1 MNPTVG
7 PASDATAAPTPS
19 AAPPRRRFRSASW
32 LIGIALIALAGWS
45 ASHAGASLP
54 AVWGTVTA
62 APPARLALLIA
73 LITLTPALTSLMFWL
88 LQRRYTRL
96 GYPENTALI
105 TSAWLLNFLPLAPGL
120 VGRLAY
126 LKAVH
131 ATPITHSARAVIWA
145 NILSVLGAVTLLL
158 TVALGAAASAT
169 NQTALA
175 LLAAAPAI
183 PLAALAWYAHI
194 KKPQPDP
201 EVWRVVAALTVRYA
215 ELHLWAAR
223 YWMLFEIMNTPIAW
237 GGALAIAAVAGLAS
251 LFPLAP
257 NGLGLR
263 EWAVGLVAP
272 LLPASLAYTVGL
284 TAAAGLSADL
294 VHRACE
300 VLVAVPTGLVA
311 TLWVGARLR
320 QALQREPRA

>member
-1 MNPTVG
+1 MNPDG
-7 PASDATAAPTPS
+7 APTPTKS
-19 AAPPRRRFRSASW
+19 PPRRRFRGASW
-32 LIGIALIALAGWS
+32 LIGVVLIALAAWS
-45 ASHAGASLP
+45 AARTGASLP

-62 APPARLALLIA
+62 APPAQLALLIA
-73 LITLTPALTSLMFWL
+73 LIALTPALTSLTFWL
-88 LQRRYTRL
+88 LQRRYTRFGL
-96 GYPENTALI
+96 PENTALI

-120 VGRLAY
+120 IGRLAY

-131 ATPITHSARAVIWA
+131 ATPVNHSARAVIWA
-145 NILSVLGAVTLLL
+145 NILSLLGAVTLLL
-158 TVALGAAASAT
+158 AVALGSAMFAT
-169 NQTALA
+169 NQSALA
-175 LLAAAPAI
+175 LLAAAPI
-183 PLAALAWYAHI
+183 FPLGALAWYAHL

-201 EVWRVVAALTVRYA
+201 EVWRVVAALVVRYA

-223 YWMLFEIMNTPIAW
+223 YWALFEIMNTPIAW

-284 TAAAGLSADL
+284 TSAAGLSADL

-300 VLVAVPTGLVA
+300 VLVAVPTGLIA
-311 TLWVGARLR
+311 TFWVGAKLR
-320 QALQREPRA
+320 KALQKEPRA